1 MRILIADNR
10 PAYYD
15 ELRRALDVNRPQQDE
30 IVVVNEAIAAY
41 DALVQTKDHPF
52 DLVILDE
59 WMGGNEH
66 NGSALLRRLHDQP
79 PYNPAIIYITGRYD
93 QMPSD
98 QITQSGARVTLFLD
112 KTPKSDELLYR
123 AVLLVA
129 RQREEP
135 WYRPIDSFGESF
147 TSMLAAELEEAL
159 QTPCAGYD
167 DLSGQRT
174 VASLIRSFLTT
185 VRMRSY
191 WTADDV
197 LELSVLLAES
207 LARLYELPDHMI
219 ALVRRFYT
227 MDEILYTIPRYRDH
241 FLHQIKVFLLG
252 YCILN
257 SLNRSRRLDGTVLG
271 QKNSMKLWFLA
282 AVFHDVGYPFERMR
296 DWLDGFVLGVLKS
309 PDEKEDIKS
318 LVPIEFNWG
327 VLFARRYNWYHLE
340 RIADVL
346 CRCYRPGD
354 NKVRTNLLVALAEH
368 LAESPDHGLYSSLIL
383 QNFLR
388 VNLLD
393 AEVDPVV
400 VAVALHNWKIATAVR
415 ETVLTELSFRKDPLS
430 FLLMF
435 CDTAQEWGRAEAA
448 MRELKPKSFGQV
460 MFDGLSW
467 NENSGEIN
475 LDIRLVGRWGNR
487 ESDAWRQGTFNKE
500 LRSLRGL
507 WTADPSAPRPLS
519 FSITYYHG
527 ESPQDRQIL
536 DVLHF

>member
-1 MRILIADNR
+1 VRILIADNE
-10 PAYYD
+10 PGYYD
-15 ELRRALDVNRPQQDE
+15 GLRSALDVNRPHQDE
-30 IVVVNEAIAAY
+30 IVLVNEAIAAY
-41 DALVQTKDHPF
+41 DALVQTKDRPF
-52 DLVILDE
+52 DLIILDE
-59 WMGGNEH
+59 CMGGGEH

-79 PYNPAIIYITGRYD
+79 PYDPAIIYITGHYD
-93 QMPSD
+93 EMPSD

-112 KTPKSDELLYR
+112 KHPKSDELLYR

-135 WYRPIDSFGESF
+135 RYHPIDSFGTCF
-147 TSMLAAELEEAL
+147 TNMLAAEVEEAM

-167 DLSGQRT
+167 DMSGQRT
-174 VASLIRSFLTT
+174 VASFIRSFLTT

-191 WTADDV
+191 WTSDDV

-207 LARLYELPDHMI
+207 LARFYELPPHMI
-219 ALVRRFYT
+219 SLVRRFYA

-257 SLNRSRRLDGTVLG
+257 ALNRSRRLEGTTLG

-282 AVFHDVGYPFERMR
+282 SVFHDVGYPFEYMR
-296 DWLDGFVLGVLKS
+296 DWLNGFVLGVLKS
-309 PDEKEDIKS
+309 PDEKEAITS
-318 LVPIEFNWG
+318 LVPMEFNWG

-340 RIADVL
+340 RIADTL
-346 CRCYRPGD
+346 CRCYKPGD
-354 NKVRTNLLVALAEH
+354 NTVRTNLLVALAEH
-368 LAESPDHGLYSSLIL
+368 LAESPDHGLFSSLIL

-388 VNLLD
+388 VNLGD
-393 AEVDPVV
+393 EEVDPVV
-400 VAVALHNWKIATAVR
+400 VAVALHNWVIATAVR
-415 ETVLTELSFRKDPLS
+415 EAICTELSFRKDPLS

-448 MRELKPKSFGQV
+448 MRELKPSTFGEAT
-460 MFDGLSW
+460 FDGLSW
-467 NENSGEIN
+467 NQDSGEMK
-475 LDIRLVGRWGNR
+475 LDILFARKWGAR
-487 ESDAWRQGTFNKE
+487 ERDAWRQGTFNKE

-507 WTADPSAPRPLS
+507 WTVDVTAPQPLS
-519 FSITYYHG
+519 FSITYSHG
-527 ESPQDRQIL
+527 ESQQDRQIL